1 MEGRGTDGG
10 WEGWGDGRTLDADAD
25 FRLALKRNRFHFI
38 ERVKQVE
45 PSSFKDKTKEYPLF

>member
-45 PSSFKDKTKEYPLF
+45 PSSFKDKTK